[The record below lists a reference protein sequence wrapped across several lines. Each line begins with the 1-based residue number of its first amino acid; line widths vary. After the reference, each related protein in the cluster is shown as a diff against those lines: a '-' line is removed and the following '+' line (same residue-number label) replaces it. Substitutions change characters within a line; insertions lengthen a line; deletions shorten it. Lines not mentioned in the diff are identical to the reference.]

1 MPELNSIAESMP
13 YFFLGVLFGVAIT
26 GAIGAIKLLRWQ
38 RTAAELESELRSHSF
53 ELQITLEELAEKNQQ
68 LQQQT
73 ERDALS
79 GVYNRAYFDRQLR
92 AELKRSRREQRP
104 LALVLLDID
113 HFKHVNDNH
122 GHVAGDQVI
131 KKVARLMQQQLKRPA
146 DKLCRYG
153 GEEFAL
159 ILPNTLTE
167 GAAILAEQIRQQLAA
182 DLQQPAVTLSAGCY
196 AAVPHSDSDSDEFIN
211 FADKAL
217 YQAKASGRNQVHR
230 YPQGLF
236 SSQSVSEGVLNEY

>member
-1 MPELNSIAESMP
+1 MPDLSRVAEFIP

-26 GAIGAIKLLRWQ
+26 GAIGAITLLRWQ
-38 RTAAELESELRSHSF
+38 RTATELESSLRSHSF
-53 ELQITLEELAEKNQQ
+53 ELQITLEELAEKNHM

-113 HFKHVNDNH
+113 HFKRVNDNH

-131 KKVARLMQQQLKRPA
+131 KKVALLMQQQLKRPA

-159 ILPNTLTE
+159 ILPNTLIE
-167 GAAILAEQIRQQLAA
+167 GAALLAEQIRKQLAA

-196 AAVPHSDSDSDEFIN
+196 AAIPDTDSDGDEFIN

-217 YQAKASGRNQVHR
+217 YQAKAGGRNQVHC
-230 YPQGLF
+230 YPAGLITP
-236 SSQSVSEGVLNEY
+236 QPVAEGELNEH